1 MKTELFKNIF
11 SLNRIFRSFITN
23 FFVIF
28 FISFQIFIIKPENY
42 FQYLGILL
50 INFLFLYLFKKNLT
64 NKFFLLYSLT
74 LFIQAWSVLSTN
86 LAYQPF
92 HNDYGIFAIPIYQ
105 LINTE
110 IFLNDIQADIAFPHF
125 PVYFVFS
132 KIINLK
138 YFNFLFFIF
147 TVLQSNLFANIFYN
161 LNLYL
166 NKSEEK
172 PRNFFFALPFIIQP
186 LSAGLYTVLPYFL
199 PSVFGFGLSSYILIK
214 HLLIKEKVNFF
225 WFVASMLIHPFWGL
239 ITPLIVLV
247 VSIFEKKV
255 NIRLFISFIFLL
267 LIHNLIYSKVS
278 LSLVEVY
285 EVASSGFY
293 DLNYTGRSHYYWFFA
308 GNSIP
313 GHLNIF
319 VQIIPLAIAIYT
331 FKIQKKLAL
340 TDLTFINIVRLS
352 SLILIII
359 NLFPYSFLHNIT
371 ISTNFFRLGSYAWIL
386 TGVFVAKSSDRY
398 VQFNSICSMLFS
410 SYIFTKYFYESLT
423 TEVIYFLS
431 ILFLLLFY
439 EIYQLKMLQ
448 IFGLISLLFID
459 YLITPDMI
467 ISNFVLLFFIAYIIN
482 IFLIKKNNTITHSHF
497 LIYFMFLIIFFLP
510 GNQKINNKF
519 SLEVNRYLNSNTI
532 DIVKENSDYNS
543 LFLVNPK
550 DKYFRR
556 DVERSALFTFNMIPY
571 DKVSA
576 NKYLTFYD
584 TFLNFDSLTFDKFE
598 ILIKNYKITH
608 VFIENNHPAVG
619 DLTDYYQK
627 FIKLDSYTLIIIDS

>member
-1 MKTELFKNIF
+1 MKTKLFKNIF
-11 SLNRIFRSFITN
+11 SLNRIFRSFVIN

-28 FISFQIFIIKPENY
+28 FISFQIFFIKPENY

-50 INFLFLYLFKKNLT
+50 VNFLFLYLFKNNLT

-86 LAYQPF
+86 LLYQPF

-110 IFLNDIQADIAFPHF
+110 IFLNDVQANISFPHI

-147 TVLQSNLFANIFYN
+147 TILQSNLFANIFYN

-172 PRNFFFALPFIIQP
+172 PSKFFFALPFIIQP

-199 PSVFGFGLSSYILIK
+199 PSTFGFGLSSYILIK
-214 HLLIKEKVNFF
+214 HLLLKEKLNFF
-225 WFVASMLIHPFWGL
+225 WFIASILIHPFWGL

-247 VSIFEKKV
+247 VKIFEKKV
-255 NIRLFISFIFLL
+255 NIRLLISFIFLFL
-267 LIHNLIYSKVS
+267 THNLIYSKISIS
-278 LSLVEVY
+278 LIEVY
-285 EVASSGFY
+285 KLASSGFY
-293 DLNYTGRSHYYWFFA
+293 DLTEGKSHFYWFFA

-313 GHLNIF
+313 GYLNIF

-331 FKIQKKLAL
+331 FNINKKLAL

-352 SLILIII
+352 ALLLIVI

-386 TGVFVAKSSDRY
+386 TGVFIAKSNDKY
-398 VQFNSICSMLFS
+398 VKFNSICSMLFS

-423 TEVIYFLS
+423 TEFIYFLS
-431 ILFLLLFY
+431 ILFLLLFF
-439 EIYQLKMLQ
+439 EINQLKMLQ

-459 YLITPDMI
+459 YLIIPDMI
-467 ISNFVLLFFIAYIIN
+467 ISNFVLLFLIAYILN
-482 IFLIKKNNTITHSHF
+482 IFLIKKSNIITNSHT

-519 SLEVNRYLNSNTI
+519 SLEINRYLDSNTI
-532 DIVKENSDYNS
+532 DIIKENSDYNS
-543 LFLVNPK
+543 LFIVDPK

-556 DVERSALFTFNMIPY
+556 DVERSALFTFNIIPY

-576 NKYLTFYD
+576 NKYLNFYE
-584 TFLNFDSLTFDKFE
+584 TFLNFGSLTFEKFE
-598 ILIKNYKITH
+598 ILIKNYEVTH
-608 VFIENNHPAVG
+608 VFIANNHPAVG

-627 FIKLDSYTLIIIDS
+627 FIKLDNYTLIIIES